1 MEVQALSR
9 IQSKMFEK
17 LQTVKRIHERVKAV
31 DGKYVFQDVFNSFR
45 AGKDTAKNEKDL
57 WLKLVS
63 EVVPSRLEN
72 DSSPASKFSSI
83 ILNTEG

>member
-9 IQSKMFEK
+9 IQSKKFEK

-57 WLKLVS
+57 
-63 EVVPSRLEN
+63 
-72 DSSPASKFSSI
+72 
-83 ILNTEG
+83 